1 MSSSYPIS
9 AFAAGYGSAPT
20 SAAASMAGTSAY
32 GDYAQMSAAS
42 QGAMA
47 GGAQPRLDTPAAPDY
62 SAYGKNH
69 LFCKMIQA

>member
-1 MSSSYPIS
+1 
-9 AFAAGYGSAPT
+9 
-20 SAAASMAGTSAY
+20 MAGTSAY
-32 GDYAQMSAAS
+32 AEYAQMSAAS

-69 LFCKMIQA
+69 LFCKMMVPEFLMTQ